1 MHSFIMYS
9 ITTELT
15 VITGIQKNNVAL
27 WLRYSS
33 VNFIYFSK
41 IILYFISA
49 TISISIKAS
58 IGNLDISMAVLAG

>member
-1 MHSFIMYS
+1 MYS

-33 VNFIYFSK
+33 VNFIYFLK